1 MSLLIS
7 KDLLWKAVIEE
18 LSTEFLEYFFQD
30 YIDLIDLT
38 RRPEFLDTELQK
50 ISRGLRKGKR
60 IADRLMKVWMKDGSE
75 QWFLIHVEVQSQAD
89 NTLNHRMFTYYYR
102 ILDKYEKELTALV
115 IKNYM
120 GGAPLGIYNREF
132 MGTTIEY
139 RFRTFDTFLSYEQN
153 ISNDNNLFSFIL
165 QSVYLD
171 IKFAQNDLTLGA
183 EKIKLIKRFLT
194 FKPYSKEKMR
204 VIANFIQDY
213 IRLYDENLEQ
223 KIEESIEKVL
233 KNATVMGMDEL
244 YQMYIK
250 KAEKIGTKKGYKKGM
265 ELGMEKGMEKGIEK
279 GEINAL
285 IRTVLRANANGYSL
299 SEICLLT
306 DLSEVEILEILHN
319 HKV

>member
-1 MSLLIS
+1 MSLVIS

-30 YIDLIDLT
+30 YIDLIDLN
-38 RRPEFLDTELQK
+38 RRPEFLDSELQK

-60 IADRLMKVWMKDGSE
+60 IVDRLMKVWMKDGSE
-75 QWFLIHVEVQSQAD
+75 HWFLIHVEVQSQAD
-89 NTLNHRMFTYYYR
+89 NSLNHRMFTYYYR

-115 IKNYM
+115 IKNYI

-132 MGTTIEY
+132 MGTSIEY
-139 RFRTFDTFLSYEQN
+139 KFRTFDTFQSYEQN
-153 ISNDNNLFSFIL
+153 SPKNDNNLFSFIL
-165 QSVYLD
+165 QSVYLN
-171 IKFAQNDLTLGA
+171 IKFAQNELTLGA

-213 IRLYDENLEQ
+213 IRLKDETLEQ
-223 KIEESIEKVL
+223 KIEESIDKVL
-233 KNATVMGMDEL
+233 KNSTTMGMDEL

-265 ELGMEKGMEKGIEK
+265 ELGMEKGMEKGELNILTK
-279 GEINAL
+279 
-285 IRTVLRANANGYSL
+285 TVIRANANGYSL
-299 SEICLLT
+299 SEICKLT